1 MLVGVLG
8 GGQLGRMLALAGLP
22 LGLRFRFLDPSPE
35 APAREVGELVVGG
48 FDDPGALDR
57 FCAGLDVATFEFENV
72 PLAAAERV
80 AARVAMHPSPAALA
94 TGQDRLSEKTLFRE
108 VGVGVHDFAAA
119 ASDADVREIAAT
131 MGLPLIAK
139 TRRMGYDGKG
149 QKVLRE
155 QRDVDACWSALG
167 GVPLLVERLVPFER
181 EVSIVACR
189 GAGGEFAA
197 YPLTQ
202 NTHVRGILRES
213 VAPAPDSAGRLTDV
227 AAGHAR
233 RIMERLGYVGVLAIE
248 FFVSGGE
255 LLANEMAPRVH
266 NSGHW
271 TIDGCACSQFENHC
285 RAIAGLP
292 LGPTAARAPCVMVN
306 LIGHVPAATEVLTV
320 PGAHLHLYGKS
331 PRPGRKVGHV
341 TLVGPEATAGAE
353 RVKVMSPLTSR
364 G

>member
-22 LGLRFRFLDPSPE
+22 LGLRFRFLDPSSE
-35 APAREVGELVVGG
+35 APAREVGELVVGS
-48 FDDPGALDR
+48 FDDPSALDR
-57 FCAGLDVATFEFENV
+57 FASGLDVATFEFENV

-80 AARVAMHPSPAALA
+80 AGRVAMHPSPGALA
-94 TGQDRLSEKTLFRE
+94 TGQDRLREKTLFRE
-108 VGVGVHDFAAA
+108 AGVGVHDFAAA
-119 ASDADVREIAAT
+119 GSEADVRKIAASL
-131 MGLPLIAK
+131 GPPLIAK

-149 QKVLRE
+149 QMVLRE
-155 QRDVDACWSALG
+155 QKDVETCWAALG

-189 GAGGEFAA
+189 GSGGEFAA

-213 VAPAPDSAGRLTDV
+213 VAPAADPASRLSE
-227 AAGHAR
+227 AAASHAR
-233 RIMERLGYVGVLAIE
+233 RIMERLDYVGVLAIE

-306 LIGHVPAATEVLTV
+306 LIGHVPPAAEVLKV
-320 PGAHLHLYGKS
+320 PGAHLHLYGKA
-331 PRPGRKVGHV
+331 PRSGRKVGHV
-341 TLVGPEATAGAE
+341 TIVGPDALAGAE
-353 RVKVMSPLTSR
+353 RVKAMSPLT
-364 G
+364 

>member
-22 LGLRFRFLDPSPE
+22 LGLRFRFFDPSPE
-35 APAREVGELVVGG
+35 APARDVGELVVGG
-48 FDDPGALDR
+48 FDDASALDR
-57 FCAGLDVATFEFENV
+57 FWSGLDVATFEFENV

-80 AARVAMHPSPAALA
+80 AGRVAMHPSPRALA

-108 VGVGVHDFAAA
+108 VGVGVHDFAPA
-119 ASDADVREIAAT
+119 ASDADVRRVAAAL
-131 MGLPLIAK
+131 GLPLIAK

-149 QKVLRE
+149 QKVLRD
-155 QRDVDACWSALG
+155 QKDVEACWAELG
-167 GVPLLVERLVPFER
+167 GVPLLVERLVAFER

-202 NTHVRGILRES
+202 NTHERGILRES
-213 VAPAPDSAGRLTDV
+213 VAPAPDPEGTLSDR

-233 RIMERLGYVGVLAIE
+233 AIMERLGYVGVLAIE
-248 FFVSGGE
+248 FFVRDGE

-285 RAIAGLP
+285 RAIAGWP
-292 LGPTAARAPCVMVN
+292 LGRTTAAPSVMVN
-306 LIGHVPAATEVLTV
+306 LIGHVPEAAEVLRV
-320 PGAHLHLYGKS
+320 PGAHLHLYGKAA
-331 PRPGRKVGHV
+331 RPGRKVGHV
-341 TLVGPEATAGAE
+341 TVVGPEAMAGAE
-353 RVKVMSPLTSR
+353 RVRALSPMV
-364 G
+364 